1 LVDRHRL
8 DVRLPAQPEGA
19 DRGLGHDGDLQRG
32 GRAGQETR
40 DDKRLAR
47 AAGALVEDAS
57 SVANRL
63 ERLGTYIDRRDVKII
78 EIESF
83 VEDEVRPV
91 ARRARFAEPA
101 RPHRPLQLEPRVTSV
116 VHRAH
121 RDERRTVAQGE
132 HDRDE
137 AAQVCAELDVDAN
150 H

>member
-1 LVDRHRL
+1 MVERYRL

-19 DRGLGHDGDLQRG
+19 DRRLGHDGDLQRG
-32 GRAGQETR
+32 GRAGEETR

-47 AAGALVEDAS
+47 AARPFVEYAG

-63 ERLGTYIDRRDVKII
+63 ERLRAYIDGCDVEGSKV
-78 EIESF
+78 ESF

-101 RPHRPLQLEPRVTSV
+101 RARRRGELEPRSAV
-116 VHRAH
+116 VHRPDL
-121 RDERRTVAQGE
+121 DERRAVAQRE
-132 HDRDE
+132 HDRLE
-137 AAQVCAELDVDAN
+137 AAQVRAQLDVDAN